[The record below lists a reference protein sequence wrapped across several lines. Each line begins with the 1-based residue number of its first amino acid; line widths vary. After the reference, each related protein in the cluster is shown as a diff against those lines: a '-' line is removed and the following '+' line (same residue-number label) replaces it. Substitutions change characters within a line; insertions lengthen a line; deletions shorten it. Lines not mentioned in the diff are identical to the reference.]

1 MPRRPRNATGG
12 YVFHVLNRA
21 VGRQTLFASD
31 DDYAAFQRVLQAAGQ
46 RVPLRLLCY
55 CLMPNHWH
63 LVVWPREDDE
73 LSEYMRWLTVTHSQ
87 RWHAAH
93 GTSGTGPIYQGR
105 FKSFPVEG
113 DQHFYQ
119 VCRYVERN
127 ALRAGLVHRAEAW
140 RWSSLWQLQQ
150 ERYEVS
156 LHSWPLP
163 RNAEWLE
170 YVNAAETEAEL
181 SAIRG
186 SLQGGRPYGSAV
198 WAEQTAKRLGM
209 D

>member
-21 VGRQTLFASD
+21 VGRQTLFAHD

-113 DQHFYQ
+113 DQHFYH

-127 ALRAGLVHRAEAW
+127 ALRAGFVYRAEAW

-150 ERYEVS
+150 EACDVS
-156 LHSWPLP
+156 LHAWPLP

-170 YVNAAETEAEL
+170 YVNATETEAEL
-181 SAIRG
+181 AAIRS
-186 SLQGGRPYGSAV
+186 SLQGGRPYGTAE
-198 WAEQTAKRLGM
+198 WAEQTAKRLSM
-209 D
+209 